1 MGTSLQVT
9 PSYEDDCWPV
19 CCWRLSPALTLTLSP
34 KPRRTPTTSTAVS
47 TADIAAT
54 SATPTGPMGVTTATD
69 HMPTACTDARRG
81 RLSPQRLPS
90 LRPTPKLVRGTS
102 TAATMATPGHTDTD
116 TTATDPTTVDTMD
129 TMEDKYD
136 RIETLT
142 NVIQQ
147 TRGHSVYNK
156 DINIEKLTKL

>member
-1 MGTSLQVT
+1 MG
-9 PSYEDDCWPV
+9 
-19 CCWRLSPALTLTLSP
+19 
-34 KPRRTPTTSTAVS
+34 RTPTTSTAVS

-54 SATPTGPMGVTTATD
+54 SAIPTGPTGVTTATD

-90 LRPTPKLVRGTS
+90 LRPMQKLIRGTS
-102 TAATMATPGHTDTD
+102 TAPTMADTTD
-116 TTATDPTTVDTMD
+116 TT
-129 TMEDKYD
+129 EDKCK

-147 TRGHSVYNK
+147 TRKHS
-156 DINIEKLTKL
+156 

>member
-1 MGTSLQVT
+1 
-9 PSYEDDCWPV
+9 
-19 CCWRLSPALTLTLSP
+19 
-34 KPRRTPTTSTAVS
+34 
-47 TADIAAT
+47 
-54 SATPTGPMGVTTATD
+54 MGVTTATD

-90 LRPTPKLVRGTS
+90 PRPMQKLIRGTS

-116 TTATDPTTVDTMD
+116 TTDTDPTTADTTD
-129 TMEDKYD
+129 TTEDKYD

-156 DINIEKLTKL
+156 DTQNFESSYRIACWHSLLESLVY